1 MTTEGVDRCSFV
13 RPAGF
18 PSWKMPIPAR
28 GFVAFALCEALGMAL
43 AVFVAVDAWPA
54 DAIVGVPGRPALS
67 VGQTSPQAYS
77 FGSDASP
84 TAEPNWRA
92 LLPCLWSANST
103 PVPAASPSPHPSPG
117 TATPANGLA
126 FDGERA
132 MAHARAQC
140 RLGPRPPGTSAHW
153 QTGDYAAEV
162 LSDAGWAVEFDAF
175 VYRGVRLRNVIGRR
189 GRGPVLMV
197 AAHYDTR
204 RWADRE
210 ADPVRQKQ
218 PILGGNDGASGVAV
232 LLELAR
238 VLDVVPS
245 QREVWLVLFD
255 AEDQG
260 GIDGWEWFVGS
271 TRLAERVA
279 QGARLFDALI
289 LLDMVGDLDQR
300 VCKAA
305 DSTPDLAEAILG
317 VAQELG
323 YGNWLRRDCVYWVS
337 DDHTPFLTRGLAAVD
352 LIDFDYPYWHTLE
365 DTCDKIGAEEL
376 ERVGRTVEAW
386 IEAGAKR

>member
-1 MTTEGVDRCSFV
+1 MT
-13 RPAGF
+13 
-18 PSWKMPIPAR
+18 
-28 GFVAFALCEALGMAL
+28 
-43 AVFVAVDAWPA
+43 
-54 DAIVGVPGRPALS
+54 
-67 VGQTSPQAYS
+67 
-77 FGSDASP
+77 
-84 TAEPNWRA
+84 
-92 LLPCLWSANST
+92 
-103 PVPAASPSPHPSPG
+103 
-117 TATPANGLA
+117 
-126 FDGERA
+126 
-132 MAHARAQC
+132 HARAQC

-162 LSDAGWAVEFDAF
+162 LAAAGWAVEFDAF
-175 VYRGVRLRNVIGRR
+175 LYRGVRLRNVIARR

-210 ADPVRQKQ
+210 ADPVRQQQ

-238 VLDVVPS
+238 VLDVAPS

-271 TRLAERVA
+271 SRMAERVA
-279 QGARLFDALI
+279 RHASLFDALV

-305 DSTPDLAEAILG
+305 DSTPDLAEAILW
-317 VAQELG
+317 VAEELG
-323 YGNWLRRDCVYWVS
+323 YGNWLRRDCAYWVS
-337 DDHTPFLTRGLAAVD
+337 DDHTPFLARGLAAVD

-365 DTCDKIGAEEL
+365 DTCDRIGAAEL